1 MLDYKEEKQD
11 VESFITSVVKKLSAP
26 NKQRAA
32 DILVGLQLAETPAIA
47 DHKNLHSNFWL
58 DYIPVKYQNY

>member
-11 VESFITSVVKKLSAP
+11 VESFITGIVKKLSAP

-47 DHKNLHSNFWL
+47 DHKKA
-58 DYIPVKYQNY
+58 KYPHGSVPAQCG